1 MKTRLLSLIF
11 TIFIFNI
18 TNATTIRGSV
28 TANEQP
34 IIGAEV
40 LWHNT
45 GFGTTSNL
53 QGYFELKKKWKNGYS
68 RSPLSW
74 LSNNAYCGK
83 RHCISSYF
91 AWRKARRVGRSG
103 SKCSCGKHV
112 ELQIFS
118 HTNTKNNDMSLT

>member
-53 QGYFELKKKWKNGYS
+53 QGYFELKKNEKTDTLEVRYLGYQCLL
-68 RSPLSW
+68 R
-74 LSNNAYCGK
+74 
-83 RHCISSYF
+83 
-91 AWRKARRVGRSG
+91 
-103 SKCSCGKHV
+103 
-112 ELQIFS
+112 
-118 HTNTKNNDMSLT
+118 